1 MDALLKLNALP
12 KDQFLAEMERCC
24 GARLWGERMAA
35 ARPIRNR
42 EELFK
47 LAERAW
53 FDLGP
58 DDWKEAFR
66 HPPKNGDKHAL
77 RANFAATR
85 QLAAGDQQGAAV
97 ASEAVLD
104 ALAAGN
110 QAYDEKCGH
119 IFIVCATGK
128 SAEEMLS
135 NLNARL
141 GNSAALELRIAAGEQ
156 SKITRLRLEKLLAG

>member
-66 HPPKNGDKHAL
+66 HHPKIGDKDAL
-77 RANFAATR
+77 RAKFPPPANGPRATER
-85 QLAAGDQQGAAV
+85 RSRCL
-97 ASEAVLD
+97 EAVLD

>member
-1 MDALLKLNALP
+1 MDALQKLNALS
-12 KDQFLAEMERCC
+12 KEEFLVEMERCC
-24 GARLWGERMAA
+24 GARAWGERMAA
-35 ARPIRNR
+35 ARPLRTR
-42 EELFK
+42 EDLFRA
-47 LAERAW
+47 AERAW

-58 DDWKEAFR
+58 EDWKEAFR
-66 HPPKNGDKHAL
+66 HHPKIGDKEAL
-77 RANFAATR
+77 RAKFASTR
-85 QLAAGDQQGAAV
+85 QWAAGEQQGAAQ

-110 QAYDEKCGH
+110 QAYDEKFGH

-141 GNSAALELRIAAGEQ
+141 GNSAALELRIAAAEQ